1 MLTGT
6 PRRCI
11 ASIFVVVAILVAAC
25 AGAPSSQPPN
35 QSQAARQS
43 QAQGPSQ
50 APSSGGGGG
59 GSGGAALAAAAK
71 AVTDWCTV
79 MPADL
84 AAQLVPGAADPQS
97 GEFPSNCTVSNQVQA
112 LQITYQGFSGVEPD
126 PAASNISGLGEHAW
140 LAVGY
145 PADDA
150 YLTVILYTDPNGLGA
165 STLYVEM
172 AGHDGIDHGDDAVA
186 VAKAVIAQLH

>member
-1 MLTGT
+1 M
-6 PRRCI
+6 
-11 ASIFVVVAILVAAC
+11 
-25 AGAPSSQPPN
+25 
-35 QSQAARQS
+35 
-43 QAQGPSQ
+43 
-50 APSSGGGGG
+50 
-59 GSGGAALAAAAK
+59 
-71 AVTDWCTV
+71 
-79 MPADL
+79 
-84 AAQLVPGAADPQS
+84 
-97 GEFPSNCTVSNQVQA
+97 
-112 LQITYQGFSGVEPD
+112 
-126 PAASNISGLGEHAW
+126 GEHAW